1 MSPVELGLAFVAG
14 LVSFASPCCLPMVPM
29 YLSYLAGIA
38 GRGTVVTALAPPAGT
53 GTGTAIAMRAQ
64 PSRALIMLH
73 AAAFVA
79 GFSVIFVALGASASV
94 LGVLLRT
101 HLLLLRHVAGV
112 LIVLFGLHTAGLLR
126 VSWLYRERR
135 AHVDPTTGV
144 GLGRSAALGLAFAAG
159 WSPCIGP
166 MLGSILLLA
175 GNTATLGQGVLLL
188 IAYSVGLGL
197 PFLLAATFVQGLAER
212 LRRVNRYFGA
222 INLVAGAL
230 LVVMGVMVYAG
241 VFLRLATLFQ
251 PPV

>member
-1 MSPVELGLAFVAG
+1 
-14 LVSFASPCCLPMVPM
+14 
-29 YLSYLAGIA
+29 
-38 GRGTVVTALAPPAGT
+38 
-53 GTGTAIAMRAQ
+53 
-64 PSRALIMLH
+64 MLH
-73 AAAFVA
+73 AVAFVA

-101 HLLLLRHVAGV
+101 HLLLLHHVAGL
-112 LIVLFGLHTAGLLR
+112 LIVLFGLHTSGVLR

-175 GNTATLGQGVLLL
+175 GNVATLGQGVLLL
-188 IAYSVGLGL
+188 VAYSAGLGL
-197 PFLLAATFVQGLAER
+197 PFLLAAAFVQGLAER

-230 LVVMGVMVYAG
+230 LILMGVMVYAG

-251 PPV
+251 PAV

>member
-14 LVSFASPCCLPMVPM
+14 IVSFVSPCCLPMVPM

-38 GRGTVVTALAPPAGT
+38 GRGTTVTALASPVGT
-53 GTGTAIAMRAQ
+53 GTGTAITMRAQ
-64 PSRALIMLH
+64 PSRVLIMLH

-126 VSWLYRERR
+126 LSWLYRERR

-175 GNTATLGQGVLLL
+175 SNTATLGQGVLLL
-188 IAYSVGLGL
+188 VAYSVGLGL
-197 PFLLAATFVQGLAER
+197 PFLLAAAFVQGLAER

-241 VFLRLATLFQ
+241 VFLRLAILFQ

>member
-1 MSPVELGLAFVAG
+1 MNPVEIGLAFVAG
-14 LVSFASPCCLPMVPM
+14 LVSFVSPCCLPMVPM

-38 GRGTVVTALAPPAGT
+38 GRGTAVTALASPAGT
-53 GTGTAIAMRAQ
+53 GPGTATAVRVQ

-101 HLLLLRHVAGV
+101 HLLLLRHVAGL

-175 GNTATLGQGVLLL
+175 GNVATLGQGVLLL
-188 IAYSVGLGL
+188 VAYSAGLGL
-197 PFLLAATFVQGLAER
+197 PFLLAGVFVQGLAER

-251 PPV
+251 PAV

>member
-1 MSPVELGLAFVAG
+1 VSPIELGLAVVAG
-14 LVSFASPCCLPMVPM
+14 LVSFISPCCLPMVPM

-38 GRGTVVTALAPPAGT
+38 GRGTTVAALASPTSTGAVTAV
-53 GTGTAIAMRAQ
+53 RAQ
-64 PSRALIMLH
+64 PSHALIMLH

-101 HLLLLRHVAGV
+101 HLLLLRHVAGI
-112 LIVLFGLHTAGLLR
+112 LIVLFGLHTAGFPR

-135 AHVDPTTGV
+135 ARVDPMVGV

-188 IAYSVGLGL
+188 VAYSAGLGI
-197 PFLLAATFVQGLAER
+197 PFLVAAVFVQGLAER

-230 LVVMGVMVYAG
+230 LVTMGVMVYAG

-251 PPV
+251 LPV